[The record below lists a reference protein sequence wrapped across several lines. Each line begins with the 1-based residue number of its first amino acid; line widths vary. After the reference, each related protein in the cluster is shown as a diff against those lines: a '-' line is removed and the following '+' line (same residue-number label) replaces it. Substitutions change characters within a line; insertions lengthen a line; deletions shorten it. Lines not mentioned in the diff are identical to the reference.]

1 MEVVVKNRA
10 EKKEKHDK
18 LVVHLLEEKRKV
30 KKQEENADNYYL
42 INYYMD
48 KKTLFLKAA
57 AIGVVLNVVLSYA
70 LSPFATDEEIKPP
83 NGATNL
89 SFKSQIMHMLVHH
102 KQVMLSSSLIVALL
116 VGISCWIA
124 CRI

>member
-1 MEVVVKNRA
+1 
-10 EKKEKHDK
+10 
-18 LVVHLLEEKRKV
+18 
-30 KKQEENADNYYL
+30 
-42 INYYMD
+42 MD

-57 AIGVVLNVVLSYA
+57 AIGVVLNVVLAYA
-70 LSPFATDEEIKPP
+70 LSPFATDDEIKPP
-83 NGATNL
+83 NGAGNL

-124 CRI
+124 CQM